1 MAASGPSSGESMQNG
16 GAAAPTE
23 GNGAATAVAERQDFF
38 GHPRGLAT
46 LFFTELW
53 ERFSYYG
60 LRALLV
66 LFMTAPAGA
75 AATNPGLGFGTEKAT
90 AIYGLYTAFVYLLAL
105 PGGWV
110 ADNIWGQRRSVF
122 VGGCII
128 AAGHFS
134 LAMPALGLPDV
145 TFFYL
150 GLVLIVVGTG
160 LLKPNISTMVGE
172 LYPEG
177 GARRD
182 AGFSVFYMGI
192 NFGAILGPTLCGWL
206 GEGYNWHWG
215 FSLAG
220 FGMLA
225 GLVSYKLGAPNLG
238 NAGLLDADDEEAVQ
252 RKSRNF
258 YLATAA
264 VAAALVAFGFLA
276 TSGVIGVTLT
286 GVAEAVG
293 VGIVVVTVVFF
304 AYLTLG
310 VNGAAGIAGFFAVAT
325 VAVGPFVEGTALA
338 AQIATGATVIFFI
351 LVTIARLVAPQ
362 YDVSLEKKRLF
373 VIFWLFLL
381 SALFWSGFEQAGSS
395 LNLYARDL
403 TARNFGPFALSQSM
417 ALWVTIFVI
426 GLPAAYIG
434 YRTFKRERMWWVGK
448 AGVSLLGALI
458 VGFLGYLAY
467 QMAGGWTVPASM
479 LQNINPTFIVLLA
492 PVFGALWTWLSKV
505 NANPSIPIKFALGL
519 FGLAAGFFVVSWG
532 AAQATAEDP
541 VGVHWLV
548 VTYFLHTC
556 GELCLSPVGLSSMTK
571 LAPENRVGQM
581 MGIWF
586 VSTAL
591 GNLFAGLI
599 AGRLEGLNPSS
610 LFWTVALIVG
620 GAGVVAL
627 LTAPPVKRL
636 MGDVE

>member
-1 MAASGPSSGESMQNG
+1 MAAHTSDDASQDPDQPSGPSAG
-16 GAAAPTE
+16 APTASAMRE
-23 GNGAATAVAERQDFF
+23 DFF

-75 AATNPGLGFGTEKAT
+75 AATNPGLGFETPKAT

-110 ADNIWGQRRSVF
+110 ADNIWGQQRSVF

-134 LAMPALGLPDV
+134 LALPALGLPEE

-160 LLKPNISTMVGE
+160 LLKPNISTMVGD

-206 GEGYNWHWG
+206 GEGFSWHWG

-225 GLVSYKLGAPNLG
+225 GLVSYKLGIDNLG
-238 NAGLLDADDEEAVQ
+238 GAGTLEVDDEAAHQ

-264 VAAALVAFGFLA
+264 TAAAIVVFGFLA
-276 TSGVIGVTLT
+276 TSGVITVTLT
-286 GVAEAVG
+286 QVAEAVG
-293 VGIVVVTVVFF
+293 VGIIVVTVLFF

-310 VNGAAGIAGFFAVAT
+310 GRGALGIAAFFVAATVVVNGFVDGWAFASQL
-325 VAVGPFVEGTALA
+325 AV
-338 AQIATGATVIFFI
+338 GATVLAFI
-351 LVTIARLVAPQ
+351 VVNIGRLVAPQ
-362 YDVSLEKKRLF
+362 FEMSLKKKRLF

-395 LNLYARDL
+395 LNLFARDL
-403 TARNFGPFALSQSM
+403 TARSFGPVGASPMIGL
-417 ALWVTIFVI
+417 LGTLVVL
-426 GLPAAYIG
+426 GLPAAYIA
-434 YRTFKRERMWWVGK
+434 YRVFRRENLWWVGK
-448 AGVSLLGALI
+448 AGVSLLGVLV
-458 VGFLGYLAY
+458 VGFLGYVAY
-467 QMAGGWTVPASM
+467 QISGGWTVPASM
-479 LQNINPTFIVLLA
+479 LQNINPTFIVILA
-492 PVFGALWTWLSKV
+492 PVFGGLWTWLAQR
-505 NANPSIPIKFALGL
+505 NANPSIPVKFALGL
-519 FGLAAGFFVVSWG
+519 FGLSGGFFVVAWG
-532 AAQATAEDP
+532 AAQATAENP

-599 AGRLEGLNPSS
+599 AGRLEGLNPSG
-610 LFWTVALIVG
+610 LFWVVAIII
-620 GAGVVAL
+620 GAGGIAAL
-627 LTAPPVKRL
+627 LSAPPVKRL

>member
-1 MAASGPSSGESMQNG
+1 MQDGGSSGAG
-16 GAAAPTE
+16 T
-23 GNGAATAVAERQDFF
+23 ATAVPEQQDFF

-75 AATNPGLGFGTEKAT
+75 AATNPGLGFETEKAT

-122 VGGCII
+122 VGGCVI

-134 LAMPALGLPDV
+134 LALPALGLPDEA
-145 TFFYL
+145 FFYL
-150 GLVLIVVGTG
+150 GLILIVVGTG
-160 LLKPNISTMVGE
+160 LLKPNISTMVGD

-206 GEGYNWHWG
+206 GEQYSWHWG

-225 GLVSYKLGAPNLG
+225 GLLSYRLGVDNLG
-238 NAGLLDADDEEAVQ
+238 QAGLLDADDEAVVQ

-264 VAAALVAFGFLA
+264 VAAALVTFGFLA
-276 TSGVIGVTLT
+276 TSGVISVTLT
-286 GVAEAVG
+286 AVAEAAG
-293 VGIVVVTVVFF
+293 VGIFVVTVLFF

-310 VNGAAGIAGFFAVAT
+310 VNGAVAMGAFFAAAT
-325 VAVGPFVEGTALA
+325 VVTDQFVGGMALA
-338 AQIATGATVIFFI
+338 AQIATGITVLFFI
-351 LVTIARLVAPQ
+351 LVTLGRLVVPQ
-362 YDVSLEKKRLF
+362 YDTSLKKKRLF
-373 VIFWLFLL
+373 VIFWLFIL
-381 SALFWSGFEQAGSS
+381 SAVFWAGFEQAGSS
-395 LNLYARDL
+395 LNLYTRDL
-403 TARNFGPFALSQSM
+403 TARNFGPYAFSPSM
-417 ALWVTIFVI
+417 ALLITMFVI
-426 GLPAAYIG
+426 GLPAAYLG
-434 YRTFKRERMWWVGK
+434 YRTFRREDVWWVGK
-448 AGVSLLGALI
+448 AGVSLIGAL
-458 VGFLGYLAY
+458 VMGFLGYAAY
-467 QMAGGWTVPASM
+467 QIAGGWTIPASI

-492 PVFGALWTWLSKV
+492 PVFGALWTWLSKLD
-505 NANPSIPIKFALGL
+505 ANPSIPVKFALGL

-532 AAQATAEDP
+532 AANATADNP
-541 VGVHWLV
+541 AGVHWLI

-556 GELCLSPVGLSSMTK
+556 GELCLSPVGLSSITK
-571 LAPENRVGQM
+571 LSPEDRVGQM

-586 VSTAL
+586 VSVAL
-591 GNLFAGLI
+591 GNLVAGLV
-599 AGRLEGLNPSS
+599 AGRLEGLPASS
-610 LFWTVALIVG
+610 LFWIVALVG
-620 GAGVVAL
+620 GGVGVLAL
-627 LTAPPVKRL
+627 LTAPPIKRL

>member
-1 MAASGPSSGESMQNG
+1 MQDGVSSGAG
-16 GAAAPTE
+16 T
-23 GNGAATAVAERQDFF
+23 ATAVPEQQDFF

-75 AATNPGLGFGTEKAT
+75 AATNPGLGFETEKAT

-122 VGGCII
+122 VGGCVI

-134 LAMPALGLPDV
+134 LALPALGLPDEA
-145 TFFYL
+145 FFYL
-150 GLVLIVVGTG
+150 GLILIVVGTG
-160 LLKPNISTMVGE
+160 LLKPNISTMVGD

-206 GEGYNWHWG
+206 GEQYSWHWG

-225 GLVSYKLGAPNLG
+225 GLLSYRLGVDNLG
-238 NAGLLDADDEEAVQ
+238 QAGLLDADDEAAVQ

-264 VAAALVAFGFLA
+264 VAAALVTFGFLA
-276 TSGVIGVTLT
+276 TSGVISVTLT
-286 GVAEAVG
+286 AVAEAAG
-293 VGIVVVTVVFF
+293 VGIFVVTVLFF

-310 VNGAAGIAGFFAVAT
+310 VNGAVAMGAFFAAAT
-325 VAVGPFVEGTALA
+325 VVTDQFVGGMALA
-338 AQIATGATVIFFI
+338 AQIATGITVLFFI
-351 LVTIARLVAPQ
+351 LVTLGRLVVPQ
-362 YDVSLEKKRLF
+362 YDTSLKKKRLF
-373 VIFWLFLL
+373 VIFWLFIL
-381 SALFWSGFEQAGSS
+381 SAVFWAGFEQAGSS
-395 LNLYARDL
+395 LNLYTRDL
-403 TARNFGPFALSQSM
+403 TARNFGPYAFSPSM
-417 ALWVTIFVI
+417 ALLITMFVI
-426 GLPAAYIG
+426 GLPAAYLG
-434 YRTFKRERMWWVGK
+434 YRTFRREDVWWVGK
-448 AGVSLLGALI
+448 AGVSLIGAL
-458 VGFLGYLAY
+458 VMGFLGYAAY
-467 QMAGGWTVPASM
+467 QIAGGWTIPASI

-492 PVFGALWTWLSKV
+492 PVFGALWTWLSKLD
-505 NANPSIPIKFALGL
+505 ANPSIPVKFALGL

-532 AAQATAEDP
+532 AANATADNP
-541 VGVHWLV
+541 AGVHWLI

-556 GELCLSPVGLSSMTK
+556 GELCLSPVGLSSITK
-571 LAPENRVGQM
+571 LSPEDRVGQM

-586 VSTAL
+586 VSVAL
-591 GNLFAGLI
+591 GNLVAGLV
-599 AGRLEGLNPSS
+599 AGRLEGLPASS
-610 LFWTVALIVG
+610 LFWIVALVG
-620 GAGVVAL
+620 GGVGVLAL
-627 LTAPPVKRL
+627 LTAPPIKRL

>member
-1 MAASGPSSGESMQNG
+1 MAAPDSSSNESLQNG
-16 GAAAPTE
+16 GGPAPVE
-23 GNGAATAVAERQDFF
+23 GEATAVADRQDFF

-75 AATNPGLGFGTEKAT
+75 AAANPGLGFSTEKAT

-122 VGGCII
+122 VGGSII

-134 LAMPALGLPDV
+134 LAMPALGLPELF
-145 TFFYL
+145 FFYL
-150 GLVLIVVGTG
+150 GLFLIVVGTG
-160 LLKPNISTMVGE
+160 LLKPNISTMVGD

-220 FGMLA
+220 FGMLV
-225 GLVSYKLGAPNLG
+225 GLISYKFGADNLG
-238 NAGLLDADDEEAVQ
+238 DAGRLDADDEEAVA

-264 VAAALVAFGFLA
+264 VAAVLVAFGFLA
-276 TSGVIGVTLT
+276 MSGVIGVTLT

-293 VGIVVVTVVFF
+293 VGIIAVTVVFF

-310 VNGAAGIAGFFAVAT
+310 VNGAVAVAAFFGGAT
-325 VAVGPFVEGTALA
+325 VLVGQFVEGAALA
-338 AQIATGATVIFFI
+338 AQIAIGATTVFFI
-351 LVTIARLVAPQ
+351 LVTIARMAAPQ
-362 YDVSLEKKRLF
+362 YDVSLKNKRLF

-403 TARNFGPFALSQSM
+403 TARDFGPFALSQPV
-417 ALWVTIFVI
+417 ALVVTLFVI

-434 YRTFKRERMWWVGK
+434 YRTFQRERLWWVGK

-467 QMAGGWTVPASM
+467 QIAGGWTVPASM

-492 PVFGALWTWLSKV
+492 PVFGALWTWLSTV
-505 NANPSIPIKFALGL
+505 NANPSIPVKFALGL

-532 AAQATAEDP
+532 AAQATAENP
-541 VGVHWLV
+541 VGAHWLV

-571 LAPENRVGQM
+571 LAPEHRVGQM

>member
-1 MAASGPSSGESMQNG
+1 MAASDSSSDGTMQNG
-16 GAAAPTE
+16 GGSASA
-23 GNGAATAVAERQDFF
+23 AATAPAQKQDFF

-122 VGGCII
+122 VGGIII
-128 AAGHFS
+128 AAGHFAM
-134 LAMPALGLPDV
+134 AMPALGLPDV
-145 TFFYL
+145 SFFYL

-160 LLKPNISTMVGE
+160 LLKPNISTMVGD

-192 NFGAILGPTLCGWL
+192 NFGAILGPTLCGFL
-206 GEGYNWHWG
+206 GEGYSWHWG

-225 GLVSYKLGAPNLG
+225 GLISYKLGAVNLG
-238 NAGLLDADDEEAVQ
+238 DAGLLEADDEAAVQ

-258 YLATAA
+258 YLTAAA
-264 VAAALVAFGFLA
+264 VAAAIVTFGFLA
-276 TSGVIGVTLT
+276 TSGAISVTLT
-286 GVAEAVG
+286 QVAEAVG
-293 VGIVVVTVVFF
+293 VGIIIVTVLFF
-304 AYLTLG
+304 AYLTMGMAGTVSFAAFFG
-310 VNGAAGIAGFFAVAT
+310 VASVLAGQFGYGAAFAS
-325 VAVGPFVEGTALA
+325 
-338 AQIATGATVIFFI
+338 QIGVGATVLLFI
-351 LVTIARLVAPQ
+351 LASIGRVVAPQ
-362 YDVSLEKKRLF
+362 FETSRKKKRLL

-395 LNLYARDL
+395 LNLFARDL
-403 TARNFGPFALSQSM
+403 TARGFGPFALSQTM
-417 ALWVTIFVI
+417 TALLTILVI
-426 GLPAAYIG
+426 GTPAAYIG
-434 YRTFKRERMWWVGK
+434 YRMFQRDNLWWVGK
-448 AGVSLLGALI
+448 AGVSLIGALL
-458 VGFLGYLAY
+458 VGFLGYVSY
-467 QMAGGWTVPASM
+467 QMAAGWTMPASI

-492 PVFGALWTWLSKV
+492 PLFGSLWTWLA
-505 NANPSIPIKFALGL
+505 NRDANPSIPMKFALGL
-519 FGLAAGFFVVSWG
+519 AGLAAGFFVIAWG
-532 AAQATAEDP
+532 ATQATAENP
-541 VGVHWLV
+541 VGAQWLV

-581 MGIWF
+581 MGVWF

-591 GNLFAGLI
+591 GNLIAGLV
-599 AGRLEGLNPSS
+599 AGQLEGLNPSG
-610 LFWTVALIVG
+610 LFFTVAIIVG
-620 GAGVVAL
+620 GGGVLAL
-627 LTAPPVKRL
+627 LSTPWVKQL

>member
-1 MAASGPSSGESMQNG
+1 MQDGGPS
-16 GAAAPTE
+16 GAGT
-23 GNGAATAVAERQDFF
+23 ATAVPEQQDFF

-75 AATNPGLGFGTEKAT
+75 AATNPGLGFETEKAT

-122 VGGCII
+122 VGGCVI

-134 LAMPALGLPDV
+134 LALPALGLPDEA
-145 TFFYL
+145 FFYL
-150 GLVLIVVGTG
+150 GLILIVVGTG
-160 LLKPNISTMVGE
+160 LLKPNISTMVGD

-206 GEGYNWHWG
+206 GEQYSWHWG

-225 GLVSYKLGAPNLG
+225 GLLSYRLGVDNLG
-238 NAGLLDADDEEAVQ
+238 QAGLLDADDEAAVQ

-264 VAAALVAFGFLA
+264 VAAALVTFGFLA
-276 TSGVIGVTLT
+276 TSGVISVTLT
-286 GVAEAVG
+286 AVAEAAG
-293 VGIVVVTVVFF
+293 VGIFVVTVLFF

-310 VNGAAGIAGFFAVAT
+310 VNGAVAMGAFFAAAT
-325 VAVGPFVEGTALA
+325 VVTDQFVGGMALA
-338 AQIATGATVIFFI
+338 AQIATGITVLFFI
-351 LVTIARLVAPQ
+351 LVTLGRLVVPQ
-362 YDVSLEKKRLF
+362 YDTSLKKKRLF
-373 VIFWLFLL
+373 VIFWLFIL
-381 SALFWSGFEQAGSS
+381 SAVFWAGFEQAGSS
-395 LNLYARDL
+395 LNLYTRDL
-403 TARNFGPFALSQSM
+403 TARNFGPYAFSPSM
-417 ALWVTIFVI
+417 ALLITMFVI
-426 GLPAAYIG
+426 GLPAAYLG
-434 YRTFKRERMWWVGK
+434 YRTFRREDVWWVGK
-448 AGVSLLGALI
+448 AGVSLIGAL
-458 VGFLGYLAY
+458 VMGFLGYAAY
-467 QMAGGWTVPASM
+467 QIAGGWTIPASI

-492 PVFGALWTWLSKV
+492 PVFGALWTWLSKLD
-505 NANPSIPIKFALGL
+505 ANPSIPVKFALGL

-532 AAQATAEDP
+532 AANATADNP
-541 VGVHWLV
+541 AGVHWLI

-556 GELCLSPVGLSSMTK
+556 GELCLSPVGLSSITK
-571 LAPENRVGQM
+571 LSPEDRVGQM

-586 VSTAL
+586 VSVAL
-591 GNLFAGLI
+591 GNLVAGLV
-599 AGRLEGLNPSS
+599 AGRLEGLPASS
-610 LFWTVALIVG
+610 LFWIVALVG
-620 GAGVVAL
+620 GGVGVLAL
-627 LTAPPVKRL
+627 LTAPPIKRL

>member
-1 MAASGPSSGESMQNG
+1 MATSDPDDMMQDG
-16 GAAAPTE
+16 GGRPATDGGGVTAAQ
-23 GNGAATAVAERQDFF
+23 RQDFF
-38 GHPRGLAT
+38 GHPRGLST

-75 AATNPGLGFGTEKAT
+75 AAANPGLGFGTEKAT

-134 LAMPALGLPDV
+134 LALPALGLPDV
-145 TFFYL
+145 AFFYL
-150 GLVLIVVGTG
+150 GLVLIVIGTG
-160 LLKPNISTMVGE
+160 LLKPNISTMVGD

-192 NFGAILGPTLCGWL
+192 NFGAILGPTLCGFL
-206 GEGYNWHWG
+206 GEGYSWHWG

-220 FGMLA
+220 FGMIA
-225 GLVSYKLGAPNLG
+225 GLISYKLGAVNLG
-238 NAGLLDADDEEAVQ
+238 DAGLLEADDEAAVR

-258 YLATAA
+258 YLTAAATAA
-264 VAAALVAFGFLA
+264 AIVTFAFLA
-276 TSGVIGVTLT
+276 TSGLITVTLT
-286 GVAEAVG
+286 QVAEAVG
-293 VGIVVVTVVFF
+293 VGIIIVTVLFF

-310 VNGAAGIAGFFAVAT
+310 TKGAAGLAAFFGVASVLT
-325 VAVGPFVEGTALA
+325 AQFVEGA
-338 AQIATGATVIFFI
+338 AFASQIGVGATVLAFI
-351 LVTIARLVAPQ
+351 LVSIGRMVAPQ
-362 YDVSLEKKRLF
+362 VEMSRKRQRLL

-395 LNLYARDL
+395 LNLFARDL
-403 TARNFGPFALSQSM
+403 TARSFGPLALSQAT
-417 ALWVTIFVI
+417 ALVLTVLVI
-426 GLPAAYIG
+426 GLPAGYIG
-434 YRTFKRERMWWVGK
+434 YRMFRQKNLWWVGK
-448 AGVSLLGALI
+448 AGVSLLGALV
-458 VGFLGYLAY
+458 VGFLGYVAY
-467 QMAGGWTVPASM
+467 QVAAGWTMPASI

-492 PVFGALWTWLSKV
+492 PVFGGMWTWLASRD
-505 NANPSIPIKFALGL
+505 ANPSIPVKFALGL
-519 FGLAAGFFVVSWG
+519 AGLAAGFFVIAWG
-532 AAQATAEDP
+532 ATQASAENP
-541 VGVHWLV
+541 VGAHWLV

-581 MGIWF
+581 MGVWF

-591 GNLFAGLI
+591 GNLIAGLI
-599 AGRLEGLNPSS
+599 AGQLEGLNPSG
-610 LFWTVALIVG
+610 LFLTVAIIVG
-620 GAGVVAL
+620 GGGLVAL
-627 LTAPPVKRL
+627 LAAPPVKRL

>member
-1 MAASGPSSGESMQNG
+1 MQNG
-16 GAAAPTE
+16 GGAPAE
-23 GNGAATAVAERQDFF
+23 GAAATATAQEQDFF

-75 AATNPGLGFGTEKAT
+75 AAANPGLGFSTGKAT

-110 ADNIWGQRRSVF
+110 ADNIWGQRRAVF
-122 VGGCII
+122 VGGCVI

-134 LAMPALGLPDV
+134 MAMPALGLPEL

-150 GLVLIVVGTG
+150 GLVLIVIGTG
-160 LLKPNISTMVGE
+160 LLKPNISTMVGD

-206 GEGYNWHWG
+206 GEGYSWHWG

-225 GLVSYKLGAPNLG
+225 GLVSYRLGLDNLG
-238 NAGLLDADDEEAVQ
+238 QAGLLDADDEAAVQ

-258 YLATAA
+258 YLLSAA
-264 VAAALVAFGFLA
+264 VAAAIVAFGFLA
-276 TSGVIGVTLT
+276 TSGVISVTLT
-286 GVAEAVG
+286 TVAEAVG
-293 VGIVVVTVVFF
+293 VGIVVVTVLFF

-310 VNGAAGIAGFFAVAT
+310 VNGAVGMGAFFLAAT
-325 VAVGPFVEGTALA
+325 VVVGQFVDGTALS
-338 AQIATGATVIFFI
+338 AQIATGATVVFFI
-351 LVTIARLVAPQ
+351 IVKLGRLLAPQ
-362 YDVSLEKKRLF
+362 VDVSLEKKRLF
-373 VIFWLFLL
+373 VIFWLFIL

-403 TARNFGPFALSQSM
+403 TARNFGPYAFSPSLAL
-417 ALWVTIFVI
+417 LITLFVV

-434 YRTFKRERMWWVGK
+434 YRTFRREDVWWVGK
-448 AGVSLLGALI
+448 AGVSLIGALV

-467 QMAGGWTVPASM
+467 QIAGGWEVPASM

-492 PVFGALWTWLSKV
+492 PVFGALWTWLSRV
-505 NANPSIPIKFALGL
+505 EANPSIPVKFALGL

-532 AAQATAEDP
+532 AAQATAENP
-541 VGVHWLV
+541 VGVQWLV

-556 GELCLSPVGLSSMTK
+556 GELCLSPVGLSSITK
-571 LAPENRVGQM
+571 LAPEDRVGQM
-581 MGIWF
+581 MGVWF
-586 VSTAL
+586 VSVAL

-627 LTAPPVKRL
+627 LAAPPVKRL